1 MGLKG
6 QREKISKMYY
16 PFNKLMALKISE
28 NANNITQIIK
38 FIKRINGMQLW
49 QNLVELFW
57 YVSHFVMTLM
67 CVLASLLTSY

>member
-38 FIKRINGMQLW
+38 FIKRS
-49 QNLVELFW
+49 FAA
-57 YVSHFVMTLM
+57 
-67 CVLASLLTSY
+67 LAKFS